1 MPEEQKRLLEQ
12 QLWNIANELRGKMSA
27 DEFRNYILGFIFY
40 KYETSAKSSNINYQK
55 MLKEV
60 K

>member
-1 MPEEQKRLLEQ
+1 
-12 QLWNIANELRGKMSA
+12 MSIVS
-27 DEFRNYILGFIFY
+27 ENKHMVNYERSME
-40 KYETSAKSSNINYQK
+40 ETSAKSSNINYQK